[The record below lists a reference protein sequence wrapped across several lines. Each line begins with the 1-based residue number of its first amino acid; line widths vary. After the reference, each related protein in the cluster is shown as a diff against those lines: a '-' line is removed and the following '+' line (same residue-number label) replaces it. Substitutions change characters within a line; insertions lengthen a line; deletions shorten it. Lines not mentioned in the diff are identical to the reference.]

1 MEYPK
6 IIHLLENTPKKPGK
20 FRKKNWVK
28 KMMNQEKHTILIAK
42 LNSKQQCLSLVY
54 VIIVKHI
61 YLLKEI

>member
-1 MEYPK
+1 
-6 IIHLLENTPKKPGK
+6 
-20 FRKKNWVK
+20 
-28 KMMNQEKHTILIAK
+28 MMNQEKHTILIAK